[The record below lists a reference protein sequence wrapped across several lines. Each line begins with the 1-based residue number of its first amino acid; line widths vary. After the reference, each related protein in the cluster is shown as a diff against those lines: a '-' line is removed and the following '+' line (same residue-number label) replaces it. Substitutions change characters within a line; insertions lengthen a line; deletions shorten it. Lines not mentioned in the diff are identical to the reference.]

1 MTSLHKDIE
10 LVTDAATT
18 WDAVRDFGG
27 VHERFAAGF
36 VTATEADGDERVVT
50 FVTGAVARE
59 RLIGIDEDRRRFA
72 YAVIESPLGLTHHN
86 ASFEVIDHGS
96 AGCRLV
102 WDVDLLPSESAP
114 LMEAMMDAGAAAIAA
129 TLAR

>member
-1 MTSLHKDIE
+1 MTSLHRDIE
-10 LVTDAATT
+10 IGADAATT
-18 WDAVRDFGG
+18 WDAVRDFGA
-27 VHERFAAGF
+27 VHDRFAAGF
-36 VTATEADGDERVVT
+36 VTATETDGDERVVT

-59 RLIGIDEDRRRFA
+59 RLIGIDDARRRFA

-86 ASFEVIDHGS
+86 ATFAVVDHGS
-96 AGCRLV
+96 SGCRLV

-114 LMEAMMDAGAAAIAA
+114 LMEAMMEAGAAAIAA